1 MQIYSTQAFTENCIV
16 CRSHRSDVGFEA
28 GVDDVPEVLLAGPI
42 KNTYKM
48 HLEETKKYIS
58 SNDVLQK
65 IGHFSIYSK
74 FSKKFIPEL
83 RCLGWLLEVVDDE
96 DEGCAG
102 DGLAGWDE
110 LLVVIGSTTRPGS

>member
-28 GVDDVPEVLLAGPI
+28 GVDDVPEVLLAG
-42 KNTYKM
+42 
-48 HLEETKKYIS
+48 
-58 SNDVLQK
+58 
-65 IGHFSIYSK
+65 
-74 FSKKFIPEL
+74 PEL

-110 LLVVIGSTTRPGS
+110 LLVVIGSTTRPGSMYFW